1 MALSWRF
8 LRGCSIRLRHACPSR
23 PSWPCALCSIASP
36 CSTRWSP
43 LRLVYHNQKEHVMYK
58 SLPPLPASP
67 APVPC
72 TIHTVWPQLPTD
84 RRQQC
89 HELIA
94 QLLIHVSHSTPS
106 EECNHEHQD

>member
-1 MALSWRF
+1 M
-8 LRGCSIRLRHACPSR
+8 H
-23 PSWPCALCSIASP
+23 
-36 CSTRWSP
+36 
-43 LRLVYHNQKEHVMYK
+43 K
-58 SLPPLPASP
+58 SLPPLPASQ

-94 QLLIHVSHSTPS
+94 QLLIHVSHSAPS
-106 EECNHEHQD
+106 EECNHEHQDSSDPSPT